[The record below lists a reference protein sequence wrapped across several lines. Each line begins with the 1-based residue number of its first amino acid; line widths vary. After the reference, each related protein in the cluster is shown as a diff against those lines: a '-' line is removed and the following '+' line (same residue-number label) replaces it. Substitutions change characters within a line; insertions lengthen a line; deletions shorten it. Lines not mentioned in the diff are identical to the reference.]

1 MTVTDTAT
9 EGSPTPPPPPPATIG
24 YEGEYGKNPLEEAG
38 FRTMCGRLPA
48 VLGRTA
54 RMAWAV
60 DRAGS
65 GPAPRSCRRTSP
77 AGRCAP
83 GRTSPSGS
91 RAPTSQTDPR
101 GEHRVFLEIKRIAAR
116 RMTIVVTHQLENTR
130 LADRIIVM
138 RHGRIVEQG
147 HHDELMHGG
156 GLFAELVALAEDR

>member
-9 EGSPTPPPPPPATIG
+9 EGSPTPPPPPATIG

-54 RMAWAV
+54 RMA
-60 DRAGS
+60 
-65 GPAPRSCRRTSP
+65 
-77 AGRCAP
+77 
-83 GRTSPSGS
+83 
-91 RAPTSQTDPR
+91 
-101 GEHRVFLEIKRIAAR
+101 
-116 RMTIVVTHQLENTR
+116 IVVTHQLENTR

-147 HHDELMHGG
+147 HYDELVHGG
-156 GLFAELVALAEDR
+156 GLFAELVALAEDC